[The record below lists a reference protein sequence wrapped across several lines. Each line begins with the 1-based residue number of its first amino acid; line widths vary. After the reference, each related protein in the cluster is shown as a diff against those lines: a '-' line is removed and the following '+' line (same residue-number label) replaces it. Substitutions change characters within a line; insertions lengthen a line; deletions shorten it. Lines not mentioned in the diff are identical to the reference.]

1 MITRP
6 CTEDL
11 RPGEA
16 GHREWGRGLETQR
29 WDENRVKMDKKQP
42 IDYGQE
48 IGISISIATPLK
60 CKVVWSVLSLM
71 LYFYFIKY
79 FSPI

>member
-1 MITRP
+1 M
-6 CTEDL
+6 
-11 RPGEA
+11 
-16 GHREWGRGLETQR
+16 EWGRGLETQR
-29 WDENRVKMDKKQP
+29 WDGKHVKMDKKQP

>member
-1 MITRP
+1 
-6 CTEDL
+6 
-11 RPGEA
+11 
-16 GHREWGRGLETQR
+16 
-29 WDENRVKMDKKQP
+29 MDKKQP

-79 FSPI
+79 FHQYNIMYFSFIIIPQITIQ